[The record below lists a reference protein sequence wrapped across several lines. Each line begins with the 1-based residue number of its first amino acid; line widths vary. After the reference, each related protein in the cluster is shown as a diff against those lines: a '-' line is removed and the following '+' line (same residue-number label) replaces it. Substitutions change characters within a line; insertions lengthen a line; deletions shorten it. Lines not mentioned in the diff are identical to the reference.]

1 MQKVYATLNRML
13 VMCRSWHEV
22 ARHDALLTARKRQ
35 FSKPV
40 AFVYLIARPFLRLDN
55 SPTVSAEAERFFS
68 KQSPLAADA
77 VMGHFGW
84 LRTGFDRLSPNGV
97 DTSPCQINSNR
108 IELYPAEL
116 FFQKMCCLLEAW
128 TALRNLVN

>member
-1 MQKVYATLNRML
+1 MQSLDGDASQNSMPNFHF
-13 VMCRSWHEV
+13 WHEV

-35 FSKPV
+35 FSEPV

-55 SPTVSAEAERFFS
+55 FPTVSAEAERFFS

-97 DTSPCQINSNR
+97 VLHRAGSIATESNF
-108 IELYPAEL
+108 I
-116 FFQKMCCLLEAW
+116 LLSYFS
-128 TALRNLVN
+128 RRCVVY